1 MARPVLLAPGM
12 KRRAAAL
19 APVSPHR
26 PHLAHRPRLAH
37 LARLGVVGGA
47 ALALLASTEAGERN
61 QDGSCPAGE
70 TCAPETPEGLLFE
83 GAPLGTWPALTAH
96 TIAAGGRQTFRIIY
110 PEGGPFDLPFVAKV
124 SSSGHRIVA
133 SGEDRAVVGA
143 DREATGY
150 LRILD
155 DAGQLY
161 DRLAIASAPIAAIAA
176 APSYGAAYPL
186 LEPTRWAAF
195 AGGEATVALRLTDRG
210 GRRLVDE
217 DLALRSPVP
226 AARTG
231 WDSFTLTTGPAGV
244 IALSVEAGGGA
255 AREVRVPVV
264 DVVDEVEA
272 PARRQTGVGGDLEV
286 CFTAWLRG
294 DRADS
299 SDDTLLIGV
308 PRTYRISGPA
318 TPLATQA
325 YGSCLQLHTDADGTV
340 VVDATIA
347 GRTYTA
353 TIDVRGAS
361 PRDASGFAVWLR
373 APSEGERAA
382 SR

>member
-26 PHLAHRPRLAH
+26 PHRARLAH

-47 ALALLASTEAGERN
+47 ALALLASTEAGERA
-61 QDGSCPAGE
+61 QDGACPAGE
-70 TCAPETPEGLLFE
+70 TCAPETPDGLLFE
-83 GAPLGTWPALTAH
+83 GAPLGTWPVSTAH
-96 TIAAGGRQTFRIIY
+96 TIAAGGRQTFRITY
-110 PEGGPFDLPFVAKV
+110 PGGAAFDLPFVAKV
-124 SSSGHRIVA
+124 SAGGHRIVA
-133 SGEDRAVVGA
+133 TGADRAVVAA
-143 DREATGY
+143 DTETTGY
-150 LRILD
+150 LRVLD

-161 DRLAIASAPIAAIAA
+161 DRLSIDSAPIAAITA
-176 APSYGAAYPL
+176 APSYAAAYPQI
-186 LEPTRWAAF
+186 EPTRWAAF
-195 AGGEATVALRLTDRG
+195 AGGEATVALRLTDRN

-217 DLALRSPVP
+217 GLALRGPTP

-264 DVVDEVEA
+264 DVVDEVTV
-272 PARRQTGVGGDLEV
+272 PARRQTGVGGDVDV

-294 DRADS
+294 DRGDS
-299 SDDTLLIGV
+299 SDDTLVIGA
-308 PRTYRISGPA
+308 PRTYRITGPA

-361 PRDASGFAVWLR
+361 PRDASGFAAWLR